1 MLAVG
6 NISQV
11 AETHNGQ
18 TGPMGES
25 YFTSSRMLESAGLLL
40 MGLWCLGQG
49 RPCLGLS
56 FGMELLFWCWHTPVA
71 SGM

>member
-11 AETHNGQ
+11 AETRNGQ

-25 YFTSSRMLESAGLLL
+25 YFTSPGALEAAGLLL
-40 MGLWCLGQG
+40 VGLWCLGQG

-56 FGMELLFWCWHTPVA
+56 FGMGPLSWCWHTRVA
-71 SGM
+71 SGV